1 MIIKKCNGLRG
12 LFVPACVTIW
22 VSCVSGANAWQQE
35 YIANDTKSNTSER
48 YTWDSDHQPRYE
60 DILAERMK
68 SSEAPGGLALNQALA
83 PPDLSRGMS
92 VGWNYTL
99 ASGVT
104 SGPVASLHSDL
115 TAPPAAR
122 SVGASGYVNTL
133 GWRMDYQ
140 ELWGVHPWAQVSYNQ
155 ALSADSYSP
164 VNRAR
169 EGGWGDVTLGA
180 DMPLGSHLAAWAT
193 LSQADNVP
201 SGENTLYLM
210 GVSAN
215 F

>member
-12 LFVPACVTIW
+12 LLGPACVTIW

-68 SSEAPGGLALNQALA
+68 SSEPAGGLALNQALA
-83 PPDLSRGMS
+83 PPDLNHGMS

-104 SGPVASLHSDL
+104 SGPVASLRSDL
-115 TAPPAAR
+115 NAPPPAR
-122 SVGASGYVNTL
+122 RSEESTYINTL

-140 ELWGVHPWAQVSYNQ
+140 PLWGVHPWAQVSYNQ
-155 ALSADSYSP
+155 SLTIDSNALIS
-164 VNRAR
+164 RGK
-169 EGGWGDVTLGA
+169 EGSWGDVTLGA

>member
-12 LFVPACVTIW
+12 FLIPASVSVW

-35 YIANDTKSNTSER
+35 YIAIDTKSNTPER

-60 DILAERMK
+60 DILAERMNA
-68 SSEAPGGLALNQALA
+68 SGDLPGIALNQAVV
-83 PPDLSRGMS
+83 PPDSGRGMS
-92 VGWNYTL
+92 VGWNFTL
-99 ASGVT
+99 ANGVT
-104 SGPVASLHSDL
+104 SGPVASLRSEVIS
-115 TAPPAAR
+115 TAPAR
-122 SVGASGYVNTL
+122 RAPDNPYVNTL

-140 ELWGVHPWAQVSYNQ
+140 ALWGVHPWAQVSYNQ
-155 ALSADSYSP
+155 SLASDVWAP
-164 VNRAR
+164 MTRAR
-169 EGGWGDVTLGA
+169 EGGWSDVTLGA
-180 DMPLGSHLAAWAT
+180 DMRLGSHVAAWAT
-193 LSQADNVP
+193 LSQADNLP

>member
-1 MIIKKCNGLRG
+1 MIIKKSYGIRG
-12 LFVPACVTIW
+12 RLLPACVAVWASLVT
-22 VSCVSGANAWQQE
+22 GAYAWQQE

-60 DILAERMK
+60 DILAERMNA
-68 SSEAPGGLALNQALA
+68 SGDLPGMALNQAVA
-83 PPDLSRGMS
+83 PPDSSHGMS
-92 VGWNYTL
+92 VGWNFAL

-104 SGPVASLHSDL
+104 SGPVASLRSDVVS
-115 TAPPAAR
+115 TPPARRATDNPW
-122 SVGASGYVNTL
+122 VNTL

-155 ALSADSYSP
+155 PLSSEQIGP
-164 VNRAR
+164 NRGQDAAWR
-169 EGGWGDVTLGA
+169 DVTFGA
-180 DMPLGSHLAAWAT
+180 DMSLNSHLAAWAA
-193 LSQADNVP
+193 LSQA
-201 SGENTLYLM
+201 ENPTTGANYLYVM

>member
-1 MIIKKCNGLRG
+1 MIIKKSYGIRG
-12 LFVPACVTIW
+12 RLLPACVAVWASLVT
-22 VSCVSGANAWQQE
+22 GAYAWQQE

-60 DILAERMK
+60 DILAERMNA
-68 SSEAPGGLALNQALA
+68 SGDLPGMALNQAVA
-83 PPDLSRGMS
+83 PPDSSHGMS
-92 VGWNYTL
+92 VGWNFSL

-104 SGPVASLHSDL
+104 SGPVASLRSDVVS
-115 TAPPAAR
+115 TPPARRATDNPW
-122 SVGASGYVNTL
+122 VNTL

-155 ALSADSYSP
+155 PLSSEQIGP
-164 VNRAR
+164 NRGQDAAWR
-169 EGGWGDVTLGA
+169 DVTFGA
-180 DMPLGSHLAAWAT
+180 DMSLNSHLAAWAA
-193 LSQADNVP
+193 LSQA
-201 SGENTLYLM
+201 ENPTTGANYLYVM

>member
-12 LFVPACVTIW
+12 FLFPVCVSVW

-35 YIANDTKSNTSER
+35 YIAIDTKSNTSER

-68 SSEAPGGLALNQALA
+68 SSETPGGLALNQGLA
-83 PPDLSRGMS
+83 PPDSSRGMS
-92 VGWNYTL
+92 VGWNYLL
-99 ASGVT
+99 ADGMT
-104 SGPVASLHSDL
+104 SGPVASLRSDYS
-115 TAPPAAR
+115 APATK
-122 SVGASGYVNTL
+122 SVGETGYVNTL

-140 ELWGVHPWAQVSYNQ
+140 SLWGVHPWAQVSYNQ
-155 ALSADSYSP
+155 SLASDAWSP
-164 VNRAR
+164 TTRAR
-169 EGGWGDVTLGA
+169 EGGWSDVTLGA
-180 DMPLGSHLAAWAT
+180 DMPLGSHVAAWAT

>member
-12 LFVPACVTIW
+12 FLFPVCVSVW

-35 YIANDTKSNTSER
+35 YIAIDTKSNTSER

-68 SSEAPGGLALNQALA
+68 SSETPGGLALNQGLA
-83 PPDLSRGMS
+83 PPDSGRGLSI
-92 VGWNYTL
+92 GWNYPL
-99 ASGVT
+99 ANGVT
-104 SGPVASLHSDL
+104 SGPVASLRSDV
-115 TAPPAAR
+115 TAPTVR
-122 SVGASGYVNTL
+122 SAGEAGYVNTL

-140 ELWGVHPWAQVSYNQ
+140 ALWGVHPWAQVSYNQ
-155 ALSADSYSP
+155 SLASDAWSP
-164 VNRAR
+164 TTRAR
-169 EGGWGDVTLGA
+169 EGGWSDVTLGA
-180 DMPLGSHLAAWAT
+180 DMPLGSHVAAWAT

>member
-1 MIIKKCNGLRG
+1 MQWPPGFLI
-12 LFVPACVTIW
+12 PASVSVW

-35 YIANDTKSNTSER
+35 YIAIDTKSNTSER

-68 SSEAPGGLALNQALA
+68 SSETPGGLALNQAGAAGQL
-83 PPDLSRGMS
+83 PRPERWLELSAGKRRNLRAG
-92 VGWNYTL
+92 
-99 ASGVT
+99 T
-104 SGPVASLHSDL
+104 SLRSDV
-115 TAPPAAR
+115 TAPTVR
-122 SVGASGYVNTL
+122 SAGEAGYVNTL

-140 ELWGVHPWAQVSYNQ
+140 ALWGVHPWAQVSYNQ
-155 ALSADSYSP
+155 SLASDVWAP
-164 VNRAR
+164 MTRAR
-169 EGGWGDVTLGA
+169 EGGWSDVTLGA
-180 DMPLGSHLAAWAT
+180 DMRLGSHVAAWAT
-193 LSQADNVP
+193 LSQADNLP

>member
-1 MIIKKCNGLRG
+1 M
-12 LFVPACVTIW
+12 
-22 VSCVSGANAWQQE
+22 SCVSGANAWQQE

-68 SSEAPGGLALNQALA
+68 SSEPVGGLALNQALA
-83 PPDLSRGMS
+83 PPDLNHGMS

-99 ASGVT
+99 ANGVT
-104 SGPVASLHSDL
+104 SGPVASLRSDL
-115 TAPPAAR
+115 NAPPPTRR
-122 SVGASGYVNTL
+122 SEESTYINTL

-140 ELWGVHPWAQVSYNQ
+140 PLWGVHPWAQVSYNQ
-155 ALSADSYSP
+155 SLTIDSNALIS
-164 VNRAR
+164 RGK
-169 EGGWGDVTLGA
+169 EGSWGDVTLGA

>member
-12 LFVPACVTIW
+12 FLFPVCVSVW

-35 YIANDTKSNTSER
+35 YIAIDTKSNTSER

-68 SSEAPGGLALNQALA
+68 SSETPGGLALNQGLA
-83 PPDLSRGMS
+83 PPDSGRGLS
-92 VGWNYTL
+92 VGWNYPL
-99 ASGVT
+99 ANGVT
-104 SGPVASLHSDL
+104 SGPVASLRSDV
-115 TAPPAAR
+115 TAPTVR
-122 SVGASGYVNTL
+122 SAGEAGYVNTL

-140 ELWGVHPWAQVSYNQ
+140 ALWGVHPWAQVSYNQ
-155 ALSADSYSP
+155 SLASDAWSP
-164 VNRAR
+164 TTRAR
-169 EGGWGDVTLGA
+169 EGGWSDVTLGA
-180 DMPLGSHLAAWAT
+180 DMPLGSHVAAWAT